1 MKALTVVGTL
11 AAALALTA
19 CSPSNNEGRDA
30 AGTQGSEQRAGD
42 SSNATVESSRDA
54 SGSSGS
60 DTAAGT
66 MVNRPADA
74 APSVPGQ
81 QDAVVTGTPQAGAA
95 AERAGQA
102 TENTTEK
109 AGNAIQNAGERAM
122 DATARGADAATDA
135 VADAAITASVNAELA
150 RDEQLSAL
158 RINVDTE
165 NSRVTLSGTAPS
177 QEAAQ
182 RATQLAQKVRGVK
195 EVENE
200 LKVEAR

>member
-19 CSPSNNEGRDA
+19 CSPADEGRTDTSA
-30 AGTQGSEQRAGD
+30 RPGSEQRAGD
-42 SSNATVESSRDA
+42 SSNATVEGSRDA
-54 SGSSGS
+54 SGSSGT

-74 APSVPGQ
+74 APSVPGR
-81 QDAVVTGTPQAGAA
+81 QDAVVTGTPQVGGT

-102 TENTTEK
+102 TENAAEK
-109 AGNAIQNAGERAM
+109 AGNAMQNAGERAM

-150 RDEQLSAL
+150 RDEQLSAM

-177 QEAAQ
+177 QEAVQ